1 MVLHFQICSDAA
13 WTGKDKLAVSFLFA
27 LALPSP
33 FRADASAVVERQEG
47 NEPLSLR

>member
-27 LALPSP
+27 LALPSHFEQMLLP
-33 FRADASAVVERQEG
+33 
-47 NEPLSLR
+47 SLNVKKATNL